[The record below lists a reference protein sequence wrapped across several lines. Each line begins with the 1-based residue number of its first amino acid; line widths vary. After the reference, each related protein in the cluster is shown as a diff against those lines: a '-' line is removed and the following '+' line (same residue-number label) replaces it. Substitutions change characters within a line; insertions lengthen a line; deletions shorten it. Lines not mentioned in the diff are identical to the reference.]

1 MRAICEALTRF
12 VPFSYLYSCWQL
24 TPIKLAKCLGEN
36 IRTMRKVL
44 GLTQSD
50 LGKRLEISYQQV
62 QKYEAGSN
70 RISLDMLEKIAE
82 ALSVPT
88 EDMLRYS
95 PFLKRHPHLGRMLL
109 DENGIQ
115 AVATVDADIEAIC
128 ACLTKLDD
136 LEINKR
142 IRGLVESFLRTK
154 QV

>member
-1 MRAICEALTRF
+1 MNDKKNNLNTITGA
-12 VPFSYLYSCWQL
+12 
-24 TPIKLAKCLGEN
+24 N

-95 PFLKRHPHLGRMLL
+95 PFLKRHPQLGRMLL